1 MLLRVALSLALIA
14 ATPLIAQTTE
24 PTIHTAA
31 DLQPREAKLIETAAG
46 GPHLGRATKSSAPY
60 LDFERWILAGAIT
73 TPANQAIYHS
83 PGKRNKPANRNAPIP
98 KHTPTAISFT

>member
-31 DLQPREAKLIETAAG
+31 DLQQREAKLIETG
-46 GPHLGRATKSSAPY
+46 GCPTSGQRHKIGC
-60 LDFERWILAGAIT
+60 
-73 TPANQAIYHS
+73 
-83 PGKRNKPANRNAPIP
+83 PI
-98 KHTPTAISFT
+98 SRF